1 MQREDRDRIY
11 SKRVRAGKRTYFF
24 DVRTTRAKDYY
35 LTITESR
42 RFQRDGDFVYEK
54 SKMFI
59 YKEDFEKFVDALQG
73 TVDHIKQELIPDF
86 DFSQFTDEHST
97 ETFIEGEA
105 VSKKNIM
112 PQAAQ
117 APVETE
123 SDSSSNEADS
133 DEVTE
138 PEDAFSTTELKWD

>member
-24 DVRTTRAKDYY
+24 DVRTTRSNDYY

-54 SKMFI
+54 SKMFV
-59 YKEDFEKFVDALQG
+59 YKEDFEKFVNALQD
-73 TVDHIKQELIPDF
+73 TVDHIKQELVTDF

-97 ETFIEGEA
+97 ETFINGEPVRKKVTTAA
-105 VSKKNIM
+105 VD
-112 PQAAQ
+112 
-117 APVETE
+117 ETE
-123 SDSSSNEADS
+123 KSLISEPLVENIS
-133 DEVTE
+133 E
-138 PEDAFSTTELKWD
+138 PEDAFSTTELKWE